1 MGHFQEIIIETYYM
15 PGSVLDAGARVVNVN
30 QKQNNMPEGTFVIE
44 ERQTISIQIIK
55 YAVCQVERIK
65 CY

>member
-1 MGHFQEIIIETYYM
+1 MGHFQEIIIATYYT
-15 PGSVLDAGARVVNVN
+15 PGSVLDAGTRVVNVN
-30 QKQNNMPEGTFVIE
+30 QKQNKMPEGTFVIE

-55 YAVCQVERIK
+55 YAICQVERIK

>member
-1 MGHFQEIIIETYYM
+1 MIIETHYM
-15 PGSVLDAGARVVNVN
+15 PGSVLDAGGRVVNVN
-30 QKQNNMPEGTFVIE
+30 QKQKQNNMPEGTFVIE

-55 YAVCQVERIK
+55 YAICQVERIK